1 MEYIIKVCGEVVD
14 NQYKAY
20 AVKANSESQ
29 AQKIAKQNFQ
39 EEFLTDG
46 NVAVVEKPFMR
57 KKRSVFALI
66 AMIIPILLSL
76 INWKHGHSTISISP
90 DLISCLFGVLIYS
103 SFVIRFKGI
112 QRTVQTKTDI
122 LFAIVSVLLLSTFVR
137 ILLLDTKFT
146 LLGGLI
152 KFPINTYVVL
162 IFAVILSWI
171 GLKGVS
177 LTCIGFIVLCALG
190 NILGLNKAM
199 RTLWGSIY
207 VISSFL
213 GIIMYASVEPTF
225 MESKQYIHK
234 FFKSNFKSLNEDLYQ
249 VKSNSITKKET
260 HHRIDNK

>member
-14 NQYKAY
+14 YQYKAY
-20 AVKANSESQ
+20 AVKANSE
-29 AQKIAKQNFQ
+29 AEAKNIAKQNFQ
-39 EEFLTDG
+39 EEFLADG

-57 KKRSVFALI
+57 KKRSIFALV

-90 DLISCLFGVLIYS
+90 DLISCIFGVLIYS

-112 QRTVQTKTDI
+112 QRTVQSKTDI

-137 ILLLDTKFT
+137 IFLLDTKFT

-152 KFPINTYVVL
+152 KVPVNTYVVL
-162 IFAVILSWI
+162 VFAVILSWI

-199 RTLWGSIY
+199 GPLLGTVY
-207 VISSFL
+207 VISSLF
-213 GIIMYASVEPTF
+213 GILMYLSIEPVF
-225 MESKQYIHK
+225 IESKNSLYR
-234 FFKSNFKSLNEDLYQ
+234 FANKSINYLNGDLSQAKKQ
-249 VKSNSITKKET
+249 VSEVKKL
-260 HHRIDNK
+260 IDKK